1 MDKQIE
7 KMVKLIQN
15 NPDLPV
21 IAVIGKGVTASDD
34 YHGQAG
40 RIVDS
45 SVREYLMGRHGI
57 HFKFYSD
64 DWGHINSLLID
75 ALDNGGEDM
84 TDAEALDYYRN
95 KVPWTRAVVVEICT
109 LKENRRKG

>member
-40 RIVDS
+40 RIV
-45 SVREYLMGRHGI
+45 VREGI
-57 HFKFYSD
+57 LYGQAWDPFQV
-64 DWGHINSLLID
+64 LQ
-75 ALDNGGEDM
+75 
-84 TDAEALDYYRN
+84 R
-95 KVPWTRAVVVEICT
+95 
-109 LKENRRKG
+109 

>member
-45 SVREYLMGRHGI
+45 
-57 HFKFYSD
+57 
-64 DWGHINSLLID
+64 
-75 ALDNGGEDM
+75 
-84 TDAEALDYYRN
+84 
-95 KVPWTRAVVVEICT
+95 P
-109 LKENRRKG
+109 